1 VDGTHLLQCEV
12 SFQNLTS
19 LVVFTLSELA
29 KLQNISEED
38 ERKIRAMARD
48 KAEARRKRVVQ
59 EQNVQGTLLLDSQA
73 QELSGSGIKS
83 KIVPGSDGALNVE
96 LEWATN
102 NEGNTAGYIV
112 KRRAGKTNDFSTL
125 ASYETYGPL
134 ASKGK
139 EGGVYRYLDTT
150 VPGIGGYVYRI
161 TEKERNGQEN
171 DLSQCFV
178 DVQSREEQIGSK
190 IALAVLGVVAVAAI
204 AAGTLLDPVQY

>member
-1 VDGTHLLQCEV
+1 
-12 SFQNLTS
+12 
-19 LVVFTLSELA
+19 
-29 KLQNISEED
+29 LQNISEED

-83 KIVPGSDGALNVE
+83 KIVPGNDGALNVE